1 MAGGNFLAMNK
12 KLPGAYI
19 NFKSVPNAT
28 GVLGERGIA
37 TMPLQLEW
45 GPAGTVIELL
55 STDLEDGKSLTKVGT
70 TAFYEDSLILRQC
83 LMHCYKLLV
92 WRIDTG
98 AEKATATLGT
108 LTVTAKYGGKKGNQ
122 IQVAIIEN
130 EDGETFDVVT
140 FFDQTEQDRQTV
152 SAITDLVD
160 NDWVVFTGTDDLAA
174 SAGSYLTGG
183 TSGEV
188 EDTNFSTYLDAMKMQ
203 TWNTMGIPFDNKKL
217 VPIIAG
223 YIKNLRDKTG
233 KKVQAVVYND
243 NTADHEG
250 IISPKGQGYTTAT
263 ETVDPV
269 TFVAWAAGATAGAN
283 VNESLCYKVVE
294 GATSIINE
302 MSEDELEAAITKGWF
317 LLGKR
322 VDGAIVVIDDLNTF
336 VSATPQ
342 KDMDFGN
349 NRVIRVF
356 DEIAMTTQLQFE
368 KSFIGKVDNT
378 ITGRNIF
385 RAQCSANFEVLQS
398 INAIQNHDIEDIEVL
413 PGPGKSDVK
422 VNAYVQ
428 PVDCMKKLYMNV
440 FES

>member
-45 GPAGTVIELL
+45 GPTGTVIELL

-98 AEKATATLGT
+98 AEKATATLGA
-108 LTVTAKYGGKKGNQ
+108 LTATAKYGGKKGNQ

-140 FFDQTEQDRQTV
+140 FFDQAEQDRQTV
-152 SAITDLVD
+152 SAITELAD
-160 NDWVVFTGTDDLAA
+160 NDWVVFTGTGDLAA

-183 TSGEV
+183 SSGKA

-203 TWNTMGIPFDNKKL
+203 TWNTMGIPFDNAKL

-233 KKVQAVVYND
+233 KKVQAIVYND

-269 TFVAWAAGATAGAN
+269 TFVAWVTGATAGAN
-283 VNESLCYKVVE
+283 VNESLCYKVIE

-302 MSEDELEAAITKGWF
+302 LSEDELTVEITKGWF

-322 VDGAIVVIDDLNTF
+322 VDGVIVVVDDLNTF

-342 KDMDFGN
+342 KDEDFGN

-368 KSFIGKVDNT
+368 KSYIGKVDNT
-378 ITGRNIF
+378 PIDRDVF
-385 RAQCSANFEVLQS
+385 RAQVNADFELLQNIS
-398 INAIQNHDIEDIEVL
+398 AIQNHTIDDIEVL
-413 PGPGKSDVK
+413 PGSGKADIV
-422 VNAYVQ
+422 VNAYIQ